1 VSTCWRAALMGRGV
15 LCSTQGAVEF
25 PDFVEVW
32 EALTGE
38 SVDKVVA
45 TCAAEDLRQQGLRPK
60 NDPLR

>member
-1 VSTCWRAALMGRGV
+1 MGRGV